1 MILFHSFYAWII
13 FHCKGFP
20 GGSGVKN
27 LPADSGFDPW
37 VRKIPWRRKW
47 KPTAVFLPEKIPRT
61 EEPDWLQST
70 GSQRVRHNLVLNNR
84 YSVVYMYDIFIH
96 SSVDGHLGCFHVLAI
111 VKVLLWTMGLCTF
124 SSDFVSEYM
133 PRALKL
139 YKQAL
144 SFFMLHLSLYS
155 PQICHWCWFSVIT
168 LSCIICSL
176 VYQIDWIVIS
186 KHFWACFIPCI

>member
-47 KPTAVFLPEKIPRT
+47 KPTAAFLPEKIPWT

-84 YSVVYMYDIFIH
+84 YSIVYMYDIFIH
-96 SSVDGHLGCFHVLAI
+96 SSVDGHLGCFHVLAT
-111 VKVLLWTMGLCTF
+111 VKVLYELWVYAPFQVNLFLNICPGHWN
-124 SSDFVSEYM
+124 YIN
-133 PRALKL
+133 R
-139 YKQAL
+139 
-144 SFFMLHLSLYS
+144 LSL
-155 PQICHWCWFSVIT
+155 
-168 LSCIICSL
+168 SL
-176 VYQIDWIVIS
+176 CGIS
-186 KHFWACFIPCI
+186 LFIPPKSVTGADFQW

>member
-1 MILFHSFYAWII
+1 METHCSILAWKNPTDRGAWLATVHGVPKSQTQLSAKQRI
-13 FHCKGFP
+13 FHC
-20 GGSGVKN
+20 
-27 LPADSGFDPW
+27 
-37 VRKIPWRRKW
+37 I
-47 KPTAVFLPEKIPRT
+47 
-61 EEPDWLQST
+61 
-70 GSQRVRHNLVLNNR
+70 
-84 YSVVYMYDIFIH
+84 YMYDIFIH
-96 SSVDGHLGCFHVLAI
+96 SSVDGHLGWFHILAI

-124 SSDFVSEYM
+124 SSEFVSEYM

-144 SFFMLHLSLYS
+144 SFFVLHLSLYS

-176 VYQIDWIVIS
+176 VYQIVWIVIS